1 MRYLIFGNAS
11 HKFPQDWLKKE
22 LKFSDLFDE
31 KYVLIQFESE
41 SSLSGLLS
49 SLQAYII
56 LEMLSNY
63 DKPIKDVNLL

>member
-11 HKFPQDWLKKE
+11 HKFSQDWLKKE

-31 KYVLIQFESE
+31 KYVLIQIESE

-49 SLQAYII
+49 SLQANII

-63 DKPIKDVNLL
+63 DKPINDVNLL